1 MKKHTKLLLG
11 GIALIVFPPLILAGE
26 IIRQLSLMNPPSA
39 GQLDLR
45 WAFVAFYAMAGGV
58 VLLIFSRG
66 LKKEY
71 LKNEES
77 HNRFKESRETVEK
90 TAEK

>member
-11 GIALIVFPPLILAGE
+11 GIALIVLPPLILAGE
-26 IIRQLSLMNPPSA
+26 IIRQLSLMEPPSA

-45 WAFVAFYAMAGGV
+45 WSFVVFYAMAGGV
-58 VLLIFSRG
+58 IMLIFSRG
-66 LKKEY
+66 LKKQY

-77 HNRFKESRETVEK
+77 RKRFSERRETDEK
-90 TAEK
+90 TADK